1 MAPHEPIEPNE
12 AGEQLPP
19 KRALRILIVDDDRDA
34 VTTLSALLKEDGHD
48 VMAAY
53 SGAGL
58 LSLVRSREPDAVLL
72 DIGMP
77 GATGFEVAREL
88 RLRLGRACPALIA
101 ITAWTQPT
109 AREMGRT
116 AGFNHYVTKPYTV
129 AELRA
134 ALASVPP
141 ATTRC

>member
-1 MAPHEPIEPNE
+1 MSPREPVDSLEPR
-12 AGEQLPP
+12 QQPPP

-34 VTTLSALLKEDGHD
+34 VVTLSALLKEDGHE
-48 VMAAY
+48 VISAY
-53 SGAGL
+53 SGTGV

-88 RLRLGRACPALIA
+88 RVRLGRACPTLIA
-101 ITAWTQPT
+101 VTAWTQPT

-116 AGFNHYVTKPYTV
+116 AGFHHYLTKPYTP

-134 ALASVPP
+134 VLSSLAP
-141 ATTRC
+141 ATKG